1 MTDPHFALP
10 LFRSTPSVS
19 WETVLWGSRAAAAF
33 LVAVLWC
40 GAPWSGSVAQASSDA
55 ALAASVHAERDAPV
69 AALAPPAATVDTS
82 GAREDEP
89 EAEEARADT
98 SIHPNDLPYRTDR
111 SVLHHVLAVPSYVV
125 HGVTRPLG
133 WGVKYLERE
142 FPSLFIP
149 KQPEKGVMPLVEL
162 GGAVGIQ
169 GGLALFHHDL
179 WGAGHDVRLSGFLGS
194 RSRYEID
201 LDYALAESFGP
212 AVDLAFEAEFFS
224 NPERRFFLD
233 GNDATFVDDESRYF
247 MRQFAV
253 RSMLD
258 FDPPG
263 VLSGGLDLDYRRTQ
277 TSRADGVL
285 GEALPAALP
294 GLNRITDLA
303 TLSTA
308 WTIDGTRRTRL
319 RTVRGTQLAVYGGYT
334 HDLGGSDLRFV
345 SYGAEVQQYLPVQVL
360 PPTRRIAVRV
370 RLDKVEEVSGG
381 RNVPFYRL
389 PAVGGQSSLR
399 SFVFERYVNQGSLV
413 ANAEYNYP
421 IWNRM
426 DAVIFVD
433 AGQVFGEFEQIALD
447 RMHYSYGGGVRL
459 LNAGGLAFRFEVA
472 TGQDGPRTILTVNQ
486 VF

>member
-1 MTDPHFALP
+1 M
-10 LFRSTPSVS
+10 
-19 WETVLWGSRAAAAF
+19 
-33 LVAVLWC
+33 
-40 GAPWSGSVAQASSDA
+40 
-55 ALAASVHAERDAPV
+55 
-69 AALAPPAATVDTS
+69 
-82 GAREDEP
+82 
-89 EAEEARADT
+89 
-98 SIHPNDLPYRTDR
+98 
-111 SVLHHVLAVPSYVV
+111 
-125 HGVTRPLG
+125 
-133 WGVKYLERE
+133 
-142 FPSLFIP
+142 
-149 KQPEKGVMPLVEL
+149 
-162 GGAVGIQ
+162 GIQ

-233 GNDATFVDDESRYF
+233 GNDATFADDESRYF

-277 TSRADGVL
+277 TSRADGAL